1 MTKPSLV
8 YDEEQFQARTAWL
21 YHIEGLTQSAIAEHL
36 GVTRL
41 RVNRALQDAMRNGI
55 VRVSI
60 HSRYAPCLELEKV
73 FKETF
78 NLRNVAIAPSPADD
92 VNAIKVVG
100 AELGHY
106 LSDFLRDK
114 SIKLFGVAWGETLN
128 FATRTL
134 MPTKREDLEIV
145 SVMGG
150 LPRGSDVNSFDVT
163 TRLAELLN
171 AERTY
176 LTLPLYSSSPESR
189 NTILVQEVF
198 QEVFE
203 KIHNADGIAVGA
215 GDMTKRSL
223 LVRDGLPGN
232 VSHKELMAAGAVGDV
247 LGYFFDAEGQI
258 IDHPISQRVL
268 GPNPFEFRGRPN
280 LILAAGGRYKKKIIL
295 ALLRTG
301 IFDSLISDQRAATD
315 VLKLAGIT
323 KW

>member
-1 MTKPSLV
+1 MAKPSLV

-106 LSDFLRDK
+106 LSDFLRDR
-114 SIKLFGVAWGETLN
+114 SIKLFGIAWGETLN

-163 TRLAELLN
+163 TRLAELFN

-176 LTLPLYSSSPESR
+176 LTLPLFSSSPESR

-203 KIHNADGIAVGA
+203 KIHSADGIAVGA
-215 GDMTKRSL
+215 GDMSERSL
-223 LVRDGLPGN
+223 LIRDGLPGN
-232 VSHKELMAAGAVGDV
+232 VSREELMAAGAVGDV
-247 LGYFFDAEGQI
+247 LGYFFDAEGHI
-258 IDHPISQRVL
+258 IDHPISKRVL
-268 GPNPFEFRGRPN
+268 GPNPFEFRGKPN

-295 ALLRTG
+295 AVLRTG
-301 IFDSLISDQRAATD
+301 IFDSLITDQPAATS